1 MSGVLITGAAGYVGS
16 LLHRRLK
23 ENSGGTDT
31 VNAQGQ
37 FPKPLVG
44 TDIHFAGES
53 KPDQIICDITDAAA
67 VDQLFASQRPDLVFH
82 LASMV
87 NPTNAK
93 QRKLA
98 YAVDVEGTM
107 NILQACIR
115 YGVRRLV
122 VTSSGA
128 AYGYHAD
135 NPVPMSEE
143 QPLKPYT
150 AFPYSHHKQ
159 LVEKMLADH
168 VSTGLGPE
176 IVILR
181 SGTIVGQTTRNQIT
195 ALFEKPRLLAIRGS
209 DSPFVFIWDEDVVG
223 ALMHAGHLQDL
234 PPHTSEESRENT
246 AANSAARSARISR
259 SFLAPPGIYNLAG
272 DGWLTVR
279 DLAGLLNKEI
289 RWLPAG
295 PLKLILGLA
304 RPLRLSRYGPEQ
316 IDFLRYRPV
325 LDNTRL
331 KEVFGYSPA
340 KSSLEAFLFYAKSAG
355 LIQDSAPP

>member
-1 MSGVLITGAAGYVGS
+1 MITGAAGYVGS

-23 ENSGGTDT
+23 EPTGKNDSESVPDH
-31 VNAQGQ
+31 
-37 FPKPLVG
+37 FPKPVAG
-44 TDIHFAGES
+44 TDIRFPGERN
-53 KPDQIICDITDAAA
+53 PDQILCDITDHGA
-67 VDQLFASQRPDLVFH
+67 VDELFQRQRPQLVYH

-98 YAVDVEGTM
+98 YAVDVQGTR
-107 NILQACIR
+107 NILEACIR
-115 YGVRRLV
+115 YGTRRLI

-135 NPVPMSEE
+135 NPVPITEDR
-143 QPLKPYT
+143 PLKPYT

-159 LVEKMLADH
+159 LVETMLAEH

-176 IVILR
+176 IVIFR
-181 SGTIVGQTTRNQIT
+181 SGTIVGETTSNQIT
-195 ALFEKPRLLAIRGS
+195 ALFEKARLLAIRGS

-223 ALMHAGHLQDL
+223 ALMHAGRLKGRARL
-234 PPHTSEESRENT
+234 KSPAFRKRAE
-246 AANSAARSARISR
+246 ANSDSQSDGNSE
-259 SFLAPPGIYNLAG
+259 SFLAPAGVYNLAG